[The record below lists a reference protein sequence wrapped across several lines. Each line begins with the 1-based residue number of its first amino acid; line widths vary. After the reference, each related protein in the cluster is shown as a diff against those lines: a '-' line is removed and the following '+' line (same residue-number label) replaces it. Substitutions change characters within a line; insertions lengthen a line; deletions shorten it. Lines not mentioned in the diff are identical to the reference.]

1 MICKS
6 YIFQFCPKLDL
17 IKDKIPVLGLDIVER
32 QVWLYS
38 SKKLARAWFCPSFR
52 ENQERI
58 NDSGIRM
65 RKEEMCLGRGLGTRP
80 MQGVFNE
87 EPRETLASSDKEA
100 HTKFSFCSQLHF
112 TRPTFLYSCDD
123 FSGFTETGTSSVVSH

>member
-1 MICKS
+1 MMPLIHPAKNFDLLVLH
-6 YIFQFCPKLDL
+6 ILFCPNSNL

-100 HTKFSFCSQLHF
+100 DTTFSISLRPSKSRINQLKIWL
-112 TRPTFLYSCDD
+112 RTF
-123 FSGFTETGTSSVVSH
+123 SS

>member
-1 MICKS
+1 MN
-6 YIFQFCPKLDL
+6 L

-100 HTKFSFCSQLHF
+100 DTKFSISLRPSKSWINQLKIWL
-112 TRPTFLYSCDD
+112 RTF
-123 FSGFTETGTSSVVSH
+123 SS